1 VGGDKMPK
9 KKVEKVHINVTI
21 DEDLNRWLEKASGE
35 FRMSKS
41 QLINNLISMGKDDV
55 GLLKA
60 TGVLGLARAVKNL
73 KEKVFEIK
81 KEGVG
86 FGVGENGRIVGE
98 DGK

>member
-1 VGGDKMPK
+1 MPK

-21 DEDLNRWLEKASGE
+21 DEDLNRWMEKMAVE

-73 KEKVFEIK
+73 KEKVVEIK

-86 FGVGENGRIVGE
+86 FGVGGDVGVIRENG
-98 DGK
+98 K

>member
-1 VGGDKMPK
+1 MPK

-21 DEDLNRWLEKASGE
+21 DEDLNRWLEKTAAE
-35 FRMSKS
+35 YRMNKS

-60 TGVLGLARAVKNL
+60 TGLLGLASAVKKVKEEVL
-73 KEKVFEIK
+73 KTK

-86 FGVGENGRIVGE
+86 FRVGEDVGVVGE
-98 DGK
+98 DGR

>member
-1 VGGDKMPK
+1 MAK

-21 DEDLNRWLEKASGE
+21 DEDLNRWLEKTAVE
-35 FRMSKS
+35 FRLSKS
-41 QLINNLISMGKDDV
+41 QLINNLISMGKDDI

-60 TGVLGLARAVKNL
+60 TGVVGLAKAVKSL
-73 KEKVFEIK
+73 KERVLEIK

-86 FGVGENGRIVGE
+86 LKVGGEEGSLGE

>member
-1 VGGDKMPK
+1 MPK

-21 DEDLNRWLEKASGE
+21 DEDLNRWLEKAAGE

-60 TGVLGLARAVKNL
+60 TGVVGLARAVKSL
-73 KEKVFEIK
+73 KEKVLEMR

-86 FGVGENGRIVGE
+86 LKVGGEEGIVGE

>member
-1 VGGDKMPK
+1 MRK
-9 KKVEKVHINVTI
+9 KKVEKVHINVTV
-21 DEDLNRWLEKASGE
+21 DEDLNRWLEKTAGE

-73 KEKVFEIK
+73 KEKVVEIK
-81 KEGVG
+81 KKGVG
-86 FGVGENGRIVGE
+86 FGVEEDGRIVGE